1 MGLDYD
7 PISPRW
13 RDDPYPVYRQLRD
26 EAPVHFAPLANAWCV
41 TRYDDVQRVLTDP
54 ETFSSRAMFT
64 VLMAGGEENPPL
76 SWGGIKAMLRF
87 SLASRV
93 RPMTFMQAR
102 NLIACDGDVHTGM
115 RAIVNRGFSPRR
127 ITAWEPR
134 VRELVDQC
142 LGSLEDGAGFDLVR
156 DLAIPLPVGVIA
168 EMLGVE
174 PERHADFKRWS
185 DTVIHYSTGSG
196 RANRFSNEFVDAMT
210 ALMRYLRR
218 VTRARRAQPA
228 DDLISTLVSSQD
240 GEVGLSDYEVVLFV
254 TLLLVAGNETTTNL
268 IGNAVNALLDHP
280 DQLTRVAA
288 DPSLVPSLI
297 EETLRYD
304 APIQLVFRTVTRDT
318 EIAGT
323 PIPEGAWVAPI
334 LGSAN
339 RDERRFEDPDHFDV
353 GRNPQGHL
361 GFGFGKHFCLGASL
375 ARLEARAA
383 LEALTPR
390 LAGLRKAAA
399 PERIDSFLVRGP
411 RRLELVGGDALRGA
425 GLG

>member
-7 PISPRW
+7 PMSPRW
-13 RDDPYPVYRQLRD
+13 RDDPYPAYRQLRD

-41 TRYDDVQRVLTDP
+41 TRHDDVQRVLTDS

-64 VLMAGGEENPPL
+64 VLMAGGDEKPPL
-76 SWGGIKAMLRF
+76 SWSGIKAMIRF
-87 SLASRV
+87 SLASRI
-93 RPMTFMQAR
+93 RPLTFMKAR
-102 NLIACDGDVHTGM
+102 NLIASDGDVHTGM

-127 ITAWEPR
+127 IAAWEPR

-142 LGSLEDGAGFDLVR
+142 LAKLETDAAFELVQ
-156 DLAIPLPVGVIA
+156 DLAVPLPVTVIA

-174 PERHADFKRWS
+174 PERQADFKRWS

-196 RANRFSNEFVDAMT
+196 RANRFADEFTDSMT
-210 ALMRYLRR
+210 ALMRYLRG
-218 VTRARRAQPA
+218 VTRARRARPEG
-228 DDLISTLVSSQD
+228 DLISTLVSSQD

-268 IGNAVNALLDHP
+268 IGNAVNALLAHP
-280 DQLTRVAA
+280 EQLSRVAA

-304 APIQLVFRTVTRDT
+304 APIQLVFRTATRAT

-323 PIPEGAWVAPI
+323 SIPEGAWVAPI

-339 RDERRFEDPDHFDV
+339 RDERRFDDPDRFDV

-375 ARLEARAA
+375 ARLEARVA
-383 LEALTPR
+383 LEALVPR
-390 LAGLRKAAA
+390 LARFARPRSL
-399 PERIDSFLVRGP
+399 ERIDSFLVRGP
-411 RRLELVGGDALRGA
+411 SRLELAPA
-425 GLG
+425 A

>member
-7 PISPRW
+7 PMSPRW
-13 RDDPYPVYRQLRD
+13 RDDPYPAYRQLRR
-26 EAPVHFAPLANAWCV
+26 EAPVHFAPETGAWCV

-64 VLMAGGEENPPL
+64 VLMAGGDEKPPL
-76 SWGGIKAMLRF
+76 SWAGLKAMLRF
-87 SLASRV
+87 ALASRV
-93 RPMTFMQAR
+93 RPLAFVQAR
-102 NLIACDGDVHTGM
+102 NLIASDGEVHTGM

-127 ITAWEPR
+127 IAAWEPR
-134 VRELVDQC
+134 IRELVDRC
-142 LGSLEDGAGFDLVR
+142 VGKLDDGAGFDLVR
-156 DLAIPLPVGVIA
+156 DLAIPLPVTVIA

-174 PERHADFKRWS
+174 PERQADFKRWS

-196 RANRFSNEFVDAMT
+196 RANRFADEFVDAMT
-210 ALMRYLRR
+210 ALIRYLRR
-218 VTRARRAQPA
+218 VARARRARPA
-228 DDLISTLVSSQD
+228 DDLISTLIQSQD

-268 IGNAVNALLDHP
+268 IGNAVSALLDHP
-280 DQLTRVAA
+280 DQLARVAA
-288 DPSLVPSLI
+288 DPSLVPSLV

-304 APIQLVFRTVTRDT
+304 APVQLLFRTATRDT

-323 PIPEGAWVAPI
+323 PIPEGAWVVPI

-339 RDERRFEDPDHFDV
+339 RDERRFDDPDRFDV
-353 GRNPQGHL
+353 ARNPQGHL

-383 LEALTPR
+383 LEALVPR
-390 LAGLRKAAA
+390 LAGLTRSATA
-399 PERIDSFLVRGP
+399 ERIDSFLVRGP
-411 RRLELVGGDALRGA
+411 SRLPLAPA
-425 GLG
+425 A